1 MSENTILL
9 RIENHIRELYKK
21 RSAAENIYHNIEHT
35 SEVVD
40 VAGKIAKEENLSQE
54 DTELVLIAS
63 WFHDTGY
70 FHCCKGHED
79 QSSEYA
85 RDYLQNENYPENKIS
100 QIIDC
105 IKATQIP
112 QSPQNLLEEIICDA
126 DLQHLGM
133 KDVEFRGNL
142 LRKEFEIKGIKKL
155 SDIDWLRG
163 SLEFFRKHRY
173 YTKYAN
179 REFGLQKEINQN
191 MMELKLEELEKRI
204 LKDL

>member
-1 MSENTILL
+1 MPGNTILL

-70 FHCCKGHED
+70 FHCCRGHED

-85 RDYLQNENYPENKIS
+85 RDYLLNENYPENKIS

-112 QSPQNLLEEIICDA
+112 QSPQNKLEEIICDA

-133 KDVEFRGNL
+133 KDVKIRGDL
-142 LRKEFEIKGIKKL
+142 LRQEFEMKGIKKL
-155 SDIDWLRG
+155 TDIEWLRN
-163 SLEFFRKHRY
+163 SLEFFKKHKY
-173 YTKYAN
+173 YTNYAI
-179 REFGLQKEINQN
+179 REFGTQKEINQKK
-191 MMELKLEELEKRI
+191 MELKLKELENG
-204 LKDL
+204 L

>member
-9 RIENHIRELYKK
+9 KIEIHVKELFKK
-21 RSAAENIYHNIEHT
+21 RSAAENIYHNIQHT

-40 VAGKIAKEENLSQE
+40 VAGKIAKEENLTQE
-54 DTELVLIAS
+54 DTEIVLIAS

-85 RDYLQNENYPENKIS
+85 RDYLQNENYLEKKIS
-100 QIIDC
+100 QIIGC

-112 QSPQNLLEEIICDA
+112 QSPQNILEEIICDA

-133 KDVEFRGNL
+133 KDIKVRGDL
-142 LRKEFEIKGIKKL
+142 LRQEFEMKGIKKVT
-155 SDIDWLRG
+155 DIEWLRN
-163 SLEFFRKHRY
+163 SLDFFKKH
-173 YTKYAN
+173 KYFTNYAM
-179 REFGLQKEINQN
+179 REFGAQKEINQN
-191 MMELKLEELEKRI
+191 RMQLKLEELEKMI
-204 LKDL
+204 LKD